1 VRPVPVLAFK
11 TTEPP
16 WQKVVGPPAVTEAV
30 GGVQGATAPQVMVE
44 LTQETLGITSAN
56 SSAYSQLPGVA
67 TSQRTEVFP
76 VARTLK
82 RRLNMVPFTVTGVKA
97 NQAALNCLRVVALK
111 GALGDRLEN
120 SPQLLRNPA
129 LMAELRPVT
138 ELMHCNL
145 VES

>member
-1 VRPVPVLAFK
+1 MVPDAELRVIPQLAGAAVPQV
-11 TTEPP
+11 TEPSTKL
-16 WQKVVGPPAVTEAV
+16 Q
-30 GGVQGATAPQVMVE
+30 
-44 LTQETLGITSAN
+44 LGITSAN

-76 VARTLK
+76 VARTLN
-82 RRLNMVPFTVTGVKA
+82 RRLNMGPLTITGVKA
-97 NQAALNCLRVVALK
+97 NQAALNCRRVVALK
-111 GALGDRLEN
+111 GGFAVRFEK

-129 LMAELRPVT
+129 LMAGSRPVT

>member
-1 VRPVPVLAFK
+1 MAFK

-16 WQKVVGPPAVTEAV
+16 WQKVVGPAGVMLAE
-30 GGVQGATAPQVMVE
+30 GGVQGAAAPQTIVE

-56 SSAYSQLPGVA
+56 SSAYSAFPGVA
-67 TSQRTEVFP
+67 ISHLISELP
-76 VARTLK
+76 VDKTRNL
-82 RRLNMVPFTVTGVKA
+82 RLNISPLMVTGVKA

-111 GALGDRLEN
+111 GALGDRLEK

-145 VES
+145 VVS